1 MELRQLKYFLA
12 VAEELHFGKAA
23 RRMNIS
29 QPPLSQQVKQLE
41 EELGA
46 RLFERTSRSV
56 SLTPEGNYFKEEAKS
71 VMERLERAGNT
82 VRAMARGEE
91 GALSIGFVVI
101 LNQSPLPEVI
111 LDFRQRFPKVRL
123 ELKEMTTKCQLES
136 VRNGALDIGFIR
148 YHNQD
153 VGGLCKKTYIRESY
167 VLALSDQHPLAG
179 QSEISLGELTD
190 EPLVMF
196 KRENLPALYDEI
208 VQTFTRAGM
217 RPRMVQETNRRL
229 TAIALVAAGMGVS
242 PVPESTRRLGRE
254 GVVYLPIV
262 DALPEIEVAAV
273 WADKGGP
280 SVLDSFVAVME
291 AHRSRG

>member
-12 VAEELHFGKAA
+12 VAEELHFGNAA

-56 SLTPEGNYFKEEAKS
+56 ALTPEGVFFKEEAKAIL
-71 VMERLERAGNT
+71 ERLERAGDT

-91 GALSIGFVVI
+91 GSLSIGFVVI
-101 LNQSPLPEVI
+101 INQSLLPEVI
-111 LDFRQRFPKVRL
+111 LDYKQRFPKVHL
-123 ELKEMTTKCQLES
+123 ELKEMTTNYQLKS
-136 VRNGALDIGFIR
+136 VRNGTLDIGFIR

-153 VGGLCKKTYIRESY
+153 LSGLCKKTYIKENY
-167 VLALSDQHPLAG
+167 VLALSDRHPLAG
-179 QSEISLGELTD
+179 RTEISLGELTD

-196 KRENLPALYDEI
+196 KRDNLPALYDEI
-208 VQTFTRAGM
+208 VRAFTRAGM

-254 GVVYLPIV
+254 GVTYLPIV
-262 DALPEIEVAAV
+262 EPLPEIEVAAV
-273 WADKGGP
+273 WADKGGV

-291 AHRSRG
+291 SHRRRG